1 MSDTVPIRAL
11 TRRRFL
17 QVGGAA
23 GAAVGLES
31 VFAPPLY
38 GGGPGVGRA
47 AAVLDGRD
55 AEVELVIQEARWTV
69 DGRERRAVTMNG
81 SVPGPLLRLREG
93 GEAVIHVRNELDE
106 PSSIHWHGLI
116 LPNDMDGVPGL
127 NYPGIAPGET
137 FTYRFPVRQAG
148 TYWFHSHSGFQEQ
161 IGHFAAMVIDPA
173 GEEPDPV
180 DREHVVILSD
190 WTFENPHR
198 IMARLKKHPDYY
210 NNQRRTLA
218 DFFADVSEQG
228 LGATLSDRLD
238 WGRMRMMASDISDIT
253 GSTYTYLVNGV
264 GPEDNWTGL
273 FTPGERVKLRVVN
286 AAASSFFDVRIP
298 GLPLQIVQADGQPVK
313 PVEVDEFR
321 IGTGETYDVIVE
333 PTDDRAY
340 TLFVEAMDR
349 SGFAR
354 ATLAPREGM
363 EGEVPPRRERALLT
377 MADMGHG
384 SHDGHD
390 MGADEPAMDHSGH
403 VMPPEPAVDHLD
415 HVMPPAPPTSAPE
428 PAADSHAGHDMAAM
442 AMGDP
447 MLRAPGTLPDDQ
459 MHGPDEHG
467 AANAGVAMTATSRLA
482 EPGIGLGSD
491 GWRVLRYTDLEARD
505 VRPNFRAADREIEI
519 HLTGNMERYMWSI
532 DGVHFRD
539 AEPIEVTFGER
550 IRLTMIND
558 TMMNHPMHLHGM
570 WMELEN
576 GKGDRIPRVHTVSVK
591 PAEKVSLLFDAD
603 ALGPWAFHC
612 HVLYHM
618 DAGMFRIVNVVPGAM
633 AEDHVH
639 AGEAE

>member
-1 MSDTVPIRAL
+1 MKRDEPSRGL

-17 QVGGAA
+17 EVGAAA
-23 GAAVGLES
+23 GAAATLQTVTPRSLS
-31 VFAPPLY
+31 
-38 GGGPGVGRA
+38 GGPAFGTRP
-47 AAVLDGRD
+47 AVLDGRE
-55 AEVELVIQEARWTV
+55 AEVEIAIQEVRWAV

-93 GEAVIHVRNELDE
+93 TEAVIHVRNELDE
-106 PSSIHWHGLI
+106 PTSVHWHGLI
-116 LPNDMDGVPGL
+116 LPNGMDGVPGL
-127 NYPGIAPGET
+127 NFPGIAPGET
-137 FTYRFPVRQAG
+137 FTYRFPVQQAG

-161 IGHFAAMVIDPA
+161 IGHFAAMIIDPA
-173 GEEPDPV
+173 GPDPDPA

-210 NNQRRTLA
+210 NNQRRTLG

-238 WGRMRMMASDISDIT
+238 WGGMRMMASDVSDIT
-253 GSTYTYLVNGV
+253 GSTYTYLVNGR
-264 GPEDNWTGL
+264 GPDDNWTGL
-273 FTPGERVKLRVVN
+273 FTPGERVKLRFVN
-286 AAASSFFDVRIP
+286 AAAASFFDVRIP
-298 GLPLQIVQADGQPVK
+298 GLPLTIVESNGQPVA

-321 IGTGETYDVIVE
+321 MAIGETFDVIVE
-333 PTDDRAY
+333 PGEDRAY
-340 TLFVEAMDR
+340 TLFAEAMDR

-354 ATLAPREGM
+354 ATLAPSEGM
-363 EGEVPPRRERALLT
+363 EAEIPPKRERALLT

-384 SHDGHD
+384 GHAGHDMGQMEPADAMDHAGHDMPAPEPMDHSGHD
-390 MGADEPAMDHSGH
+390 MGAMADMDHG
-403 VMPPEPAVDHLD
+403 PA
-415 HVMPPAPPTSAPE
+415 
-428 PAADSHAGHDMAAM
+428 
-442 AMGDP
+442 
-447 MLRAPGTLPDDQ
+447 LRAPGTLPDDQ

-467 AANAGVAMTATSRLA
+467 AANAGVAMMATSRLH

-491 GWRVLRYTDLEARD
+491 GWRVLRYTDLAARE
-505 VRPNFRAADREIEI
+505 VRPNFRAPDREIEL

-539 AEPIEVTFGER
+539 AEPIEVRFGER

-576 GKGDRIPRVHTVSVK
+576 GRGERIPRVHTVNVK
-591 PAEKVSLLFDAD
+591 PAEKISLLFDAD

-618 DAGMFRIVNVVPGAM
+618 DAGMFRIVHVVDPTM
-633 AEDHVH
+633 ADHSGH
-639 AGEAE
+639 HGDDA